1 VQSAHRQHFNSKG
14 ALKRP
19 LSLET
24 AVNIAALIDVY
35 VNVNANVSVTSIN
48 LPLIAASRH
57 PVGR

>member
-35 VNVNANVSVTSIN
+35 VNVNVTSIN